1 MSRLRH
7 NPYPH
12 GLSYNPYAGS
22 RIPASLPSSSGD
34 ESSSGD
40 DEDLEDQDVALDV
53 DLFGYD
59 DATDYMDE
67 MLQDPEDQSFTAI
80 FERLRRRHRRERAMD
95 PPMAVPWHV
104 PTQRTTRTTQR
115 TTGTA
120 TANGRVDNDDDDPVF
135 GIQAIRDMIR
145 GGYSSEPLVPGGP
158 EPQNGEEA
166 NDEDEDGE
174 DEEVEE
180 EEEEEGE
187 ESEPEDDGEPVPSA
201 DNVARW
207 LGSHL
212 DQEMGEMEIEEGQPP
227 VVPEPAEG
235 TPAEPAPGGAPEDDD
250 DMPFEDYYPPVNFSA
265 TFYLFVLLLFIFP
278 VYQIV
283 QHPKEPPV
291 YHRKLYIFPQG
302 HRPWTMPQLIAFNI
316 NIVFFF
322 IFLPET
328 LIAHMILQW

>member
-67 MLQDPEDQSFTAI
+67 MLFTAI

-135 GIQAIRDMIR
+135 GIQAIRDMIQ
-145 GGYSSEPLVPGGP
+145 V
-158 EPQNGEEA
+158 
-166 NDEDEDGE
+166 
-174 DEEVEE
+174 
-180 EEEEEGE
+180 
-187 ESEPEDDGEPVPSA
+187 SEPEDDGEPVPSA